1 VKPVRRASA
10 LLVASWVAFGL
21 VVGVLIVRIAE
32 HPPRIGWG
40 AAATLFV
47 VSLVVLAAA
56 WNTWQSLHRKHQ
68 RMTSDHAAKML
79 ALSRSCVIVGALFF
93 GGYGGFALSFVRDL
107 DTEFGRE
114 RVLHGGVAALAALLL
129 LAAAL
134 LLEWSCR
141 LPEDDDEEPA
151 GEATPA

>member
-1 VKPVRRASA
+1 MRRATA

-21 VVGVLIVRIAE
+21 VLGLLVVRFSE
-32 HPPRIGWG
+32 HPPRIGWS
-40 AAATLFV
+40 AAVTLFV

-56 WNTWQSLHRKHQ
+56 WNTWQSLHKKKQ

-79 ALSRSCVIVGALFF
+79 ALSRSCVIVGALFL
-93 GGYGGFALSFVRDL
+93 GGYAGFALSFVDDL
-107 DTEFGRE
+107 DTQFGRE
-114 RVLHGGVAALAALLL
+114 RAVHAGVAALAALVLL
-129 LAAAL
+129 VAAL
-134 LLEWSCR
+134 LLERACR